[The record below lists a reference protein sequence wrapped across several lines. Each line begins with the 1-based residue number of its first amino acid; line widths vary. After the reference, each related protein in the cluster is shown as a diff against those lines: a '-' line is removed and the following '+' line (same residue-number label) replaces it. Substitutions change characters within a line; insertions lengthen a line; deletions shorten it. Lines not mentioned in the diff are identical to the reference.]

1 MPVWPPQNT
10 GIFDFKI
17 PGGGPQAGAQDA
29 TTPLSGG
36 FWLRP
41 VTPYVADNTG
51 PHIGSWTTPTLA
63 FTPVGAQGS
72 SLTLISAATIFSGS
86 TVTQLGPFSF
96 TVTLT
101 LTIVGLGPIFDQL
114 LVKYS
119 DEDGNIGYG
128 VVPIGSVFTN
138 GLVSVN
144 HVTGMP
150 ASFAASSV
158 APATATSN
166 SATIATPVPGPPFFF
181 LGNWIVDGLQVSGIE
196 LNPSS
201 WMMDF
206 YPSGNVAGNPTNVV
220 YVDSQFF
227 APNTPYFEQ
236 KIYGLIMMLGTAQH
250 LTVTEFFYTDI
261 VPVIFTIS
269 GKPYSK

>member
-1 MPVWPPQNT
+1 
-10 GIFDFKI
+10 
-17 PGGGPQAGAQDA
+17 
-29 TTPLSGG
+29 
-36 FWLRP
+36 
-41 VTPYVADNTG
+41 VADNTG
-51 PHIGSWTTPTLA
+51 PHIGSWTTPTLS

-101 LTIVGLGPIFDQL
+101 VGLGPVFDQL
-114 LVKYS
+114 LVEYS

-128 VVPIGSVFTN
+128 VVAIGSVFTN

-166 SATIATPVPGPPFFF
+166 SATITTPVPGSPFV
-181 LGNWIVDGLQVSGIE
+181 LNNWVVDGLQVSGIE

-201 WMMDF
+201 WAMEF
-206 YPSGNVAGNPTNVV
+206 YPSGSGAVNPTNVV
-220 YVDSQFF
+220 YADSQLF

-236 KIYGLIMMLGTAQH
+236 TIYGLIMMRGTARH
-250 LTVTEFFYTDI
+250 LTVTEYFYTDI